1 MALTDTVHRLRA
13 ALLRGTERRRRFAA
27 HTRHRPGTATEM
39 SVRVGGHRFTVDEPV
54 AAGGGDAGPD
64 PIGLALAALGTCQAV
79 TYRFHAARLG
89 IAIDTLA
96 VDVTAD
102 LDLGP
107 IFGVGDP
114 VQPGRI
120 PVRANLNGPAAPARY
135 EELRRLVEQSCPVLA
150 MLRGQVAIES
160 EMEIAA

>member
-64 PIGLALAALGTCQAV
+64 PIGLALAALGTCQASP
-79 TYRFHAARLG
+79 T
-89 IAIDTLA
+89 DST
-96 VDVTAD
+96 
-102 LDLGP
+102 P
-107 IFGVGDP
+107 P
-114 VQPGRI
+114 VWGSPSTRS
-120 PVRANLNGPAAPARY
+120 PWT
-135 EELRRLVEQSCPVLA
+135 
-150 MLRGQVAIES
+150 
-160 EMEIAA
+160 